1 MIGWPPVRSFRRNLT
16 NGSSSKQ
23 SPERPND
30 EAGDKAKLTCKRSPL
45 VKINMDGNPI
55 GRKIDLAA
63 YDNYQKLSSAVEEL
77 FSGFLE
83 GTNERT
89 DHRKQYSV
97 NFFIKTN
104 ACVSK

>member
-1 MIGWPPVRSFRRNLT
+1 VVGWPPVRSFRRNLT

-23 SPERPND
+23 SPERQND
-30 EAGDKAKLTCKRSPL
+30 ESGDNKVKLTSNRSPL
-45 VKINMDGNPI
+45 VKINMDGIPI

-83 GTNERT
+83 GTNYRT
-89 DHRKQYSV
+89 DCRK
-97 NFFIKTN
+97 
-104 ACVSK
+104 

>member
-1 MIGWPPVRSFRRNLT
+1 VVGWPPVRAIRRNLT

-23 SPERPND
+23 SPDRQND

-45 VKINMDGNPI
+45 VKINMDGIPI

-63 YDNYQKLSSAVEEL
+63 YDNFQKLSSAVQEL

-83 GTNERT
+83 GKN
-89 DHRKQYSV
+89 
-97 NFFIKTN
+97 
-104 ACVSK
+104 